1 MTVRIGRLILV
12 SALGLMTVLST
23 APVATARP
31 APAQAH
37 AAHDC
42 CKGKPH
48 SSQPAPGPERC
59 HGGMCGMACC
69 RIVGTTGDAR
79 PVLTRSTPL
88 VEHAVVLPA
97 TLHSLSEPQ
106 AIFHPPRA

>member
-1 MTVRIGRLILV
+1 MTV
-12 SALGLMTVLST
+12 AST
-23 APVATARP
+23 TPLAAARP
-31 APAQAH
+31 APAQGK

-42 CKGKPH
+42 CKDKTQ
-48 SSQPAPGPERC
+48 SSKSTPGPERC

-69 RIVGTTGDAR
+69 RIVGTTVDAR

-88 VEHAVVLPA
+88 LERIVVLPA
-97 TLHSLSEPQ
+97 TLHSLAEPQ